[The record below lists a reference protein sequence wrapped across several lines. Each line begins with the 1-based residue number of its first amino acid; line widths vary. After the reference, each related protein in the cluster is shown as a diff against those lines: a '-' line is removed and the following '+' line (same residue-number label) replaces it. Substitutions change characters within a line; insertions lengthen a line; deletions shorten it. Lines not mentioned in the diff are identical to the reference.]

1 MQAQWRDTIMTL
13 SRLVFYSRTNL
24 KIGESAGMIRGLLQA
39 CSEYSPVSGLTGGL
53 VFNEKFF
60 MQVMEG
66 SREQVSR
73 QLANLFNDSRHEGL
87 TVLSVSEIVRR
98 EFEGW
103 AVGYAGHTIDAE
115 RLYLRYCP
123 TVDVN
128 PTVMSADALFEFV
141 RDFCA
146 LETLYVQR
154 VSVGEARPSAPATPL
169 TPRMVPQ
176 PRPDTN
182 AVETIKIVNT
192 KTAV

>member
-1 MQAQWRDTIMTL
+1 MTL

-24 KIGESAGMIRGLLQA
+24 KIGESAGMIRGLLQS

-73 QLANLFNDSRHEGL
+73 HLATLFVDPRHEGL
-87 TVLSVSEIVRR
+87 TVLSIEEIVRR

-128 PTVMSADALFEFV
+128 PTLMSARGLFEFI

-154 VSVGEARPSAPATPL
+154 VAVGETRPATPSGPAPSPS
-169 TPRMVPQ
+169 PRVVPAQ
-176 PRPDTN
+176 PS
-182 AVETIKIVNT
+182 VETIKIVNT
-192 KTAV
+192 KVAG

>member
-1 MQAQWRDTIMTL
+1 MTL

-24 KIGESAGMIRGLLQA
+24 KIGESAGMIRGLLQS

-73 QLANLFNDSRHEGL
+73 QLATLFVDPRHEGL
-87 TVLSVSEIVRR
+87 TVMSLSEITRR
-98 EFEGW
+98 QFEGW

-123 TVDVN
+123 TIDVN
-128 PTVMSADALFEFV
+128 PTVMSADALFSFV
-141 RDFCA
+141 ADFCA

-154 VSVGEARPSAPATPL
+154 VAVGEARPAPMPTPPP
-169 TPRMVPQ
+169 PRIVPG
-176 PRPDTN
+176 PRHDSGF
-182 AVETIKIVNT
+182 VETIKVVNT
-192 KTAV
+192 KVG